1 MTNKLIQKKQKA
13 VLMLTLLLVVFVT
26 VSGFM
31 WNHGFQTTKI
41 ETRTVEVPVEVQ
53 YERVDTLPK
62 GEEKVLQEGAV
73 GLDEVEE
80 EIHYKQGDVIDT
92 KELQRKTITPMQ
104 PKVVQVGI
112 REVEVSRSYD
122 RVREVITMEATAY
135 LPTDGGGDGITATG
149 IRARHGVVAVDP
161 NVIPLGT
168 RVYIPGYGEAIA
180 ADTGGDIVGNR
191 IDVVLEDY
199 GSAMQF
205 GRRTVDVYILSS

>member
-62 GEEKVLQEGAV
+62 GEEKVLQEGTV

-104 PKVVQVGI
+104 PKVVQVGT

-180 ADTGGDIVGNR
+180 ADTGGDIIGNR

>member
-31 WNHGFQTTKI
+31 WNHGFQTKKI
-41 ETRTVEVPVEVQ
+41 ETHQVEVPVAVQ

-62 GEEKVLQEGAV
+62 GEEKVLQEGVV

-104 PKVVQVGI
+104 PKVVQVGT

>member
-1 MTNKLIQKKQKA
+1 MTNQLIQKKQKA

-41 ETRTVEVPVEVQ
+41 ETRTVEVPVVVQ

-62 GEEKVLQEGAV
+62 GEEKVLQEGPV

-104 PKVVQVGI
+104 PKVVQVGT

>member
-1 MTNKLIQKKQKA
+1 MTNQLIQKKQKA

-41 ETRTVEVPVEVQ
+41 ETRTVEVPVVVQ
-53 YERVDTLPK
+53 YERVDILPK
-62 GEEKVLQEGAV
+62 GEEKVLQEGTV

-104 PKVVQVGI
+104 PKVVQVGT

>member
-1 MTNKLIQKKQKA
+1 MTNQLIQKKQKA

-41 ETRTVEVPVEVQ
+41 ETRTVEVPVVVQ

-62 GEEKVLQEGAV
+62 GEEKVLQEGTV

-80 EIHYKQGDVIDT
+80 ENHYKQGDVIDT

-104 PKVVQVGI
+104 PKVVQVGT

>member
-1 MTNKLIQKKQKA
+1 MTNRLLQQKQKA
-13 VLMLTLLLVVFVT
+13 LLMLTLLLIVFVT

-31 WNHGFQTTKI
+31 WNHGFQTKKI
-41 ETRTVEVPVEVQ
+41 ETHQVEVPVAVQ

-62 GEEKVLQEGAV
+62 GEEKVLQEGTV

-104 PKVVQVGI
+104 PKVVQVGT

-180 ADTGGDIVGNR
+180 ADTGGDIIGNR

>member
-1 MTNKLIQKKQKA
+1 MTNQLIQKKQKA
-13 VLMLTLLLVVFVT
+13 VLMLTLLLLVFVT

-41 ETRTVEVPVEVQ
+41 ETRTVEVPVVVQ

-62 GEEKVLQEGAV
+62 GEEKVLQEGTV

-104 PKVVQVGI
+104 PKVVQVGT

>member
-1 MTNKLIQKKQKA
+1 MTNQLLQQKQKA
-13 VLMLTLLLVVFVT
+13 LLMLTLLLVVFVT

-41 ETRTVEVPVEVQ
+41 ETRTVEVPVVVQ

-62 GEEKVLQEGAV
+62 GEEKVLQEGTV

-104 PKVVQVGI
+104 PKVVQVGT

>member
-62 GEEKVLQEGAV
+62 GEEKVLQEGTV

-104 PKVVQVGI
+104 PKVVQVGT

>member
-1 MTNKLIQKKQKA
+1 MTNRLLQQKQKA
-13 VLMLTLLLVVFVT
+13 VLMLTLLLIVFVT

-41 ETRTVEVPVEVQ
+41 ETRTVEVPVVVQ

-62 GEEKVLQEGAV
+62 GEEKVLQEGTV

-104 PKVVQVGI
+104 PKVVQVGT

>member
-1 MTNKLIQKKQKA
+1 MTNQLIQKKQKA

-41 ETRTVEVPVEVQ
+41 ETRTVEVPVVVQ

-62 GEEKVLQEGAV
+62 GEEKVLQEGTV

-104 PKVVQVGI
+104 PKVVQVGT

-205 GRRTVDVYILSS
+205 GRRTVDVYILSF

>member
-1 MTNKLIQKKQKA
+1 MTNQLIQKKQKA

-41 ETRTVEVPVEVQ
+41 ETRTVEVPVVVQ

-62 GEEKVLQEGAV
+62 GEEKVLQEGTV

-104 PKVVQVGI
+104 PKVVQVGT
-112 REVEVSRSYD
+112 REVEASRSYD

>member
-1 MTNKLIQKKQKA
+1 MTNQLIQKKQKA

-41 ETRTVEVPVEVQ
+41 ETRTVEVPVVVQ

-62 GEEKVLQEGAV
+62 GEEKVLQEGTV

-92 KELQRKTITPMQ
+92 KELQRKRITPMQ
-104 PKVVQVGI
+104 PKVVQVGT

-205 GRRTVDVYILSS
+205 GRRIVDVYILSS

>member
-1 MTNKLIQKKQKA
+1 MTNQLIQKKQKA

-41 ETRTVEVPVEVQ
+41 EIRTVEVPVVVQ

-62 GEEKVLQEGAV
+62 GEEKVLQEGTV

-104 PKVVQVGI
+104 PKVVQVGT

>member
-1 MTNKLIQKKQKA
+1 MTNRLLQQKQKA
-13 VLMLTLLLVVFVT
+13 VLMLTLLLIVFVT

-31 WNHGFQTTKI
+31 WNHGFQTKQL
-41 ETRTVEVPVEVQ
+41 ETHQVEVPVAVQ

-62 GEEKVLQEGAV
+62 GIEEVLQEGTP
-73 GLDEVEE
+73 GLDEVQEE
-80 EIHYKQGDVIDT
+80 VHYNHGEIVDT
-92 KELQRKTITPMQ
+92 KELQRTTIIPMK
-104 PKVVQVGI
+104 PKII
-112 REVEVSRSYD
+112 RAGTRDIGSSRSYN
-122 RVREVITMEATAY
+122 RVKEVITMEATAY

-180 ADTGGDIVGNR
+180 GDTGGDIVGNR

>member
-1 MTNKLIQKKQKA
+1 MTNRLLQQKQKA
-13 VLMLTLLLVVFVT
+13 VLMLTLLLIVFVT

-31 WNHGFQTTKI
+31 WNHGFQTKKI
-41 ETRTVEVPVEVQ
+41 ETHQVEVPVAVQ

-104 PKVVQVGI
+104 PKVVQVGT

-180 ADTGGDIVGNR
+180 ADTGGDIIGNR

>member
-1 MTNKLIQKKQKA
+1 MTNQFIQQKQKA
-13 VLMLTLLLVVFVT
+13 VLMLTLLLIVFVT

-31 WNHGFQTTKI
+31 WNHGFQTKKI
-41 ETRTVEVPVEVQ
+41 ETHQVEVPVAVQ

-62 GEEKVLQEGAV
+62 GMEEVLQEGTP
-73 GLDEVEE
+73 GLDEVQEE
-80 EIHYKQGDVIDT
+80 VHYNHGEVVDT
-92 KELQRKTITPMQ
+92 KELQRTTITPMK
-104 PKVVQVGI
+104 PKII
-112 REVEVSRSYD
+112 RAGTRDIEVSRSYN
-122 RVREVITMEATAY
+122 RVKEVITMEATAY

-149 IRARHGVVAVDP
+149 IPARHGVVAVDP

>member
-1 MTNKLIQKKQKA
+1 MTNQLIQKKQKA

-41 ETRTVEVPVEVQ
+41 ETRTVEVPVVVQ

-62 GEEKVLQEGAV
+62 GEEKVLQEGTV

-104 PKVVQVGI
+104 PKVVQVGT

-180 ADTGGDIVGNR
+180 ADTVGDIIGNR

>member
-1 MTNKLIQKKQKA
+1 MTNQLIQKKQKA

-41 ETRTVEVPVEVQ
+41 ETRTVEVPVVVQ

-62 GEEKVLQEGAV
+62 GEEKVLQEGTV

-92 KELQRKTITPMQ
+92 KELQRKRITPMQ
-104 PKVVQVGI
+104 PKVVQVGT

-205 GRRTVDVYILSS
+205 GRCTVDVYILSS

>member
-41 ETRTVEVPVEVQ
+41 ETRTVEVPVVVQ

-104 PKVVQVGI
+104 PKVVQVGT

>member
-1 MTNKLIQKKQKA
+1 MTNQLIQKKQKA

-41 ETRTVEVPVEVQ
+41 ETRTVEVPVVVQ

-62 GEEKVLQEGAV
+62 GEEKVLQEGTV

-104 PKVVQVGI
+104 PKVVQVGT

-135 LPTDGGGDGITATG
+135 LPTEGGGDGITATG

>member
-1 MTNKLIQKKQKA
+1 MTNRLLQQKQKA
-13 VLMLTLLLVVFVT
+13 LLMLTLLLIVFVT

-31 WNHGFQTTKI
+31 WNHGFQTKKI
-41 ETRTVEVPVEVQ
+41 ETHQVEVPVAVQ

-104 PKVVQVGI
+104 PKVVQVGT

-180 ADTGGDIVGNR
+180 ADTGGDIIGNR

>member
-1 MTNKLIQKKQKA
+1 MTNQLIQKKQKA

-41 ETRTVEVPVEVQ
+41 ETRTVEVPVVVQ

-62 GEEKVLQEGAV
+62 GEEKVLQEGTV

-104 PKVVQVGI
+104 PKVVQVGT
-112 REVEVSRSYD
+112 REVEVSRFYD

-180 ADTGGDIVGNR
+180 ADTGGDIIGNR

>member
-1 MTNKLIQKKQKA
+1 MTNQLIQKKQKA
-13 VLMLTLLLVVFVT
+13 VLMLTLLLIVFVT

-41 ETRTVEVPVEVQ
+41 ETRTVEVPVVVQ

-62 GEEKVLQEGAV
+62 GEEKVLQEGTV

-104 PKVVQVGI
+104 PKVVQVGT

>member
-1 MTNKLIQKKQKA
+1 MTNQLIQKKQKA

-41 ETRTVEVPVEVQ
+41 ETRIVEVPVEVQ

-104 PKVVQVGI
+104 PKVVQVGT

>member
-1 MTNKLIQKKQKA
+1 MTNQLIQKKQKA

-41 ETRTVEVPVEVQ
+41 ETRTVEVPVVVQ

-62 GEEKVLQEGAV
+62 GEEKVLQEGTV
-73 GLDEVEE
+73 GLDEVQEE
-80 EIHYKQGDVIDT
+80 VHYNHGEVVDT
-92 KELQRKTITPMQ
+92 KELQRTTITPMK
-104 PKVVQVGI
+104 PKII
-112 REVEVSRSYD
+112 RAGTRDIEVSRSYN
-122 RVREVITMEATAY
+122 RVKEVITMEATAY

-149 IRARHGVVAVDP
+149 IPARHGVVAVDP

>member
-1 MTNKLIQKKQKA
+1 MTNQLIQKKQKA

-41 ETRTVEVPVEVQ
+41 ETRTVEVPVVVQ

-104 PKVVQVGI
+104 PKVVQVGT
-112 REVEVSRSYD
+112 REIEVSRSYD

>member
-1 MTNKLIQKKQKA
+1 MTNQSIQKKQKA

-41 ETRTVEVPVEVQ
+41 ETRTVEVPVVVQ

-62 GEEKVLQEGAV
+62 GEEKVLQEGTV

-104 PKVVQVGI
+104 PKVVQVGT

>member
-1 MTNKLIQKKQKA
+1 MANRLLQQKQKA
-13 VLMLTLLLVVFVT
+13 LLMLTLLLIVFVT

-31 WNHGFQTTKI
+31 WNHGFQTKKI
-41 ETRTVEVPVEVQ
+41 ETHQVEVPVAVQ

-104 PKVVQVGI
+104 PKVVQVGT
-112 REVEVSRSYD
+112 REVEVSRSYN

-180 ADTGGDIVGNR
+180 ADTGGDIIGNR

>member
-1 MTNKLIQKKQKA
+1 MTNQFIQQKQKA

-41 ETRTVEVPVEVQ
+41 ETRTVEVPVVVQ

-62 GEEKVLQEGAV
+62 GEEKVLQEGTV

-104 PKVVQVGI
+104 PKVVQVGT

>member
-1 MTNKLIQKKQKA
+1 MPNHLIQKKQKA

-41 ETRTVEVPVEVQ
+41 ETRTVEVPVVVQ

-62 GEEKVLQEGAV
+62 GEEKVLQEGTV

-104 PKVVQVGI
+104 PKVVQVGT

>member
-1 MTNKLIQKKQKA
+1 MTNRLLQQKQKA
-13 VLMLTLLLVVFVT
+13 VLTLLLIVFVT

-31 WNHGFQTTKI
+31 WNRGFQTKQL
-41 ETRTVEVPVEVQ
+41 ETHQVEVPVAVQ

-62 GEEKVLQEGAV
+62 GMEEVLQEGTP
-73 GLDEVEE
+73 GLDEVQEE
-80 EIHYKQGDVIDT
+80 VHYNHGEVVDT
-92 KELQRKTITPMQ
+92 KELQRTTITPMK
-104 PKVVQVGI
+104 PKII
-112 REVEVSRSYD
+112 RAGTRDIGVSRSYN
-122 RVREVITMEATAY
+122 RVKEVISMEATAY

-180 ADTGGDIVGNR
+180 ADTGGDIIGNR